1 MKPKIETIKARKLV
15 GIRQQM
21 SLAENLTAQLWRRFM
36 PRRHEVKNRAT
47 NEYISMQ
54 VYSATGGQIFSPA
67 TVFEKWAVVEVLADD
82 SVPEGMESYTLAGG
96 QYAVFVHNG
105 PASAAPK
112 TMQHIFGTWLPDSG
126 HELDDRE
133 HFEILPEGYDPLD
146 QRAREEVWIP
156 IR

>member
-1 MKPKIETIKARKLV
+1 M

-21 SLAENLTAQLWRRFM
+21 SLVENLTAQLWRSFM
-36 PRRHEVKNRAT
+36 PRRHEVKNRGT

-54 VYSATGGQIFSPA
+54 VYSATGGQLFSPT
-67 TVFEKWAVVEVLADD
+67 TVFEKWAAVEVLNHD
-82 SVPEGMESYTLAGG
+82 SVPDGMESYSLRGG

-112 TMQHIFGTWLPDSG
+112 TMQHIFGTWLPDSAY
-126 HELDDRE
+126 ELDDRE

-146 QRAREEVWIP
+146 PHAREEVWIP

>member
-1 MKPKIETIKARKLV
+1 MKPKIETIQARKLV
-15 GIRQQM
+15 GFRQQM
-21 SLAENLTAQLWRRFM
+21 SLAENLTAQLWRSFM

-54 VYSATGGQIFSPA
+54 VYSVTGGQIFSPT

-82 SVPEGMESYTLAGG
+82 SVPDGMESYTLAGG

-112 TMQHIFGTWLPDSG
+112 TMRHIFGTWLPDS
-126 HELDDRE
+126 EFVLDNRE
-133 HFEILPEGYDPLD
+133 HFEILPDGYDPLD
-146 QRAREEVWIP
+146 KHAHEEIWIP

>member
-1 MKPKIETIKARKLV
+1 MKPKIETIQARKLV
-15 GIRQQM
+15 GIRQRM
-21 SLAENLTAQLWRRFM
+21 SLAENLTAQLWRSFM
-36 PRRHEVKNRAT
+36 PRRHEVKSRAT
-47 NEYISMQ
+47 NEYMSMQ
-54 VYSATGGQIFSPA
+54 VYSATGGQIFSPT
-67 TVFEKWAVVEVLADD
+67 TVFEKWAVVEVLAHDL
-82 SVPEGMESYTLAGG
+82 VPDGMESYTLAGG

-112 TMQHIFGTWLPDSG
+112 TMQHIFGTWLPYSG
-126 HELDDRE
+126 YELDNRE